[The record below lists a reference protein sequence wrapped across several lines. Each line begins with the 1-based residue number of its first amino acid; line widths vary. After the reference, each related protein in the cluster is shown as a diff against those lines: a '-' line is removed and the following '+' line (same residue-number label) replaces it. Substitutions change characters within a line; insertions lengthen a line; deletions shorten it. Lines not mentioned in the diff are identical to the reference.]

1 MVRCDLQ
8 LRKSSVA
15 IHKGKIQVENFPNKA
30 FLDIWWST
38 RENKFR
44 RNVIAYKIEYSC
56 KVLLKMEAFTCVSWF
71 AVILKEMKCNGN
83 PRWCFFYCGLY
94 TLGPIKVLK
103 GIYSSL
109 CVHSK
114 VDKEGRS
121 NIYAPTSHLLN
132 SKVQH
137 ELGHAFFHYQLL
149 LDDFFLC
156 WI

>member
-56 KVLLKMEAFTCVSWF
+56 KVLLKMEAFTCVSWL

-94 TLGPIKVLK
+94 TLWPKKYWKAFIRA
-103 GIYSSL
+103 
-109 CVHSK
+109 CVYIVKSTK
-114 VDKEGRS
+114 KAGQ
-121 NIYAPTSHLLN
+121 IFMP
-132 SKVQH
+132 
-137 ELGHAFFHYQLL
+137 QLL
-149 LDDFFLC
+149 IFWIQRFNTNWGMLFFTTNFF
-156 WI
+156 

>member
-15 IHKGKIQVENFPNKA
+15 IHKGKIQVEIFPNKA

-56 KVLLKMEAFTCVSWF
+56 KVLLKMEAFTCVSCF

-83 PRWCFFYCGLY
+83 PRWRFFIVAFTRWDRKKYWKAL
-94 TLGPIKVLK
+94 IRV
-103 GIYSSL
+103 
-109 CVHSK
+109 CVYIVNSTK
-114 VDKEGRS
+114 KAGQ
-121 NIYAPTSHLLN
+121 IFLPQLLIFWIQGFN
-132 SKVQH
+132 TK
-137 ELGHAFFHYQLL
+137 LGHTFFHYQLL
-149 LDDFFLC
+149 LDDFFPC